1 MRRRYTILAIT
12 VVVGVILVIAIH
24 IMLSRTVDAEQPETK
39 DEKEWVYYEDDVVV
53 VEDKIETP
61 VRGKN
66 PASWIKNADPEI
78 GIYKATKETYDSAL
92 IVPESTNA
100 ESFVCIEQTEYAP
113 TETVVDTQPV
123 VEYTEAQPVAVAETQ
138 PVEPAQEIVECVS
151 EPETVVEAVAF
162 VDEQPASAEQSI
174 EERLR
179 IALESAGIGWWF
191 PYACAQMLQ
200 ESGGNPWAVNPNG
213 LDYGLFQFRILF
225 WDEPESIYDV
235 GAQIRKYVSQ
245 VSARISAGLSVEEII
260 SRHYTSD
267 YVTEINWEYV
277 RHVLS
282 RMR

>member
-12 VVVGVILVIAIH
+12 VVVGMILVIAIH

-78 GIYKATKETYDSAL
+78 GIYKTTKETYDSAL

-100 ESFVCIEQTEYAP
+100 ESFVCIERTEYVP
-113 TETVVDTQPV
+113 TETVVETQPV
-123 VEYTEAQPVAVAETQ
+123 IEYTPETQPVAVAETQ
-138 PVEPAQEIVECVS
+138 PVEHVQEI
-151 EPETVVEAVAF
+151 PETVVETVVF
-162 VDEQPASAEQSI
+162 VDEQPAPAEQSI

-191 PYACAQMLQ
+191 PYAYAQMLQ

-213 LDYGLFQFRILF
+213 LDYGLFQYRCLY
-225 WDEPESIYDV
+225 WSEPESIYDV

-245 VSARISAGLSVEEII
+245 VSARISAGLSIEEII

-267 YVTEINWEYV
+267 YVTAINWEYV
-277 RHVLS
+277 GHVLS
-282 RMR
+282 RMK